1 MNNMEEVELRELN
14 VPCFIRFSIRA
25 QDTEE
30 NEYVHSEFK
39 EYAKLYHRND
49 YTKALKELLAIS
61 KSSLWDEINKIRS
74 KIDKTEIKEDNRGA
88 F

>member
-1 MNNMEEVELRELN
+1 MDEIGLRDLN
-14 VPCFIRFSIRA
+14 VPGFIRFSIRA
-25 QDTEE
+25 PDTKE
-30 NEYVHSEFK
+30 NEFVHSEFK

-61 KSSLWDEINKIRS
+61 KSCLWDEINKLRS
-74 KIDKTEIKEDNRGA
+74 KLETKEDNRGA